1 MEITAE
7 VFLTALAVASG
18 IGSLGAVMYKSMKWI
33 DRQNKQDEEIQHI
46 KDEQC
51 LVCYGLMAALD
62 GLKQLGANGP
72 VTEAHEKMQ
81 KHLNQQAH
89 E

>member
-7 VFLTALAVASG
+7 VFLTTVAVASG
-18 IGSLGAVMYKSMKWI
+18 IGALGTVLFKSMKWF
-33 DRQNKQDEEIQHI
+33 DRQNKQDQEIQSI
-46 KDEQC
+46 KEEQC
-51 LVCYGLMAALD
+51 LVCFGLMAALD
-62 GLKQLGANGP
+62 GLKQLGANGT

-81 KHLNQQAH
+81 KHLNLQAH